1 MGPFCFGDEIE
12 GFESCVGIPD
22 VPLTEKTENLVK
34 RLVSLF
40 IFVLQRKLLT

>member
-12 GFESCVGIPD
+12 GFEPRVEIPD

-40 IFVLQRKLLT
+40 IFVL